1 MHRKYLHKHLWLL
14 PLQQWPDSTL
24 NENKTKGCYYGMQND
39 VKNLKMVHVTFF
51 GSKNLVIVEE
61 MLKKAGIE
69 IVCGI

>member
-1 MHRKYLHKHLWLL
+1 
-14 PLQQWPDSTL
+14 
-24 NENKTKGCYYGMQND
+24 MQND

-69 IVCGI
+69 IVCGYENL